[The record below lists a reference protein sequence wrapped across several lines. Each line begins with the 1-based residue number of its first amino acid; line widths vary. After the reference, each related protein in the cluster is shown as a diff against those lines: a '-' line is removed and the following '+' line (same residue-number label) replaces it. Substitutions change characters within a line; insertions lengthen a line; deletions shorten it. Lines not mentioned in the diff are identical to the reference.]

1 MDEQREKTKARIETL
16 RQEIETHARLYY
28 ERDAPVID
36 DESYDRLVRELEM
49 LENAWP
55 EFASPDS
62 PTRKVG
68 GKASG
73 KFEKH
78 RHRVPM
84 LSLANCFDEGELRDF
99 ETRIFKRL
107 GSTLEEGQLDLF
119 GSSSR
124 VDIEYVTEP
133 KIDGLSLELEYEHGT
148 LTRAVT
154 RGDGS
159 VGEVVTRNVW
169 NVSDIPHTIQPLENV
184 ELFNLRGE
192 VYMDRAGFEALNRRQ
207 TEEGGKT
214 FANPRN
220 AAAGSLRQL
229 DPAISQKRPL
239 RFFAYALGT
248 TTGPKPP
255 SQLEFLRL
263 ISTWGF
269 QVNPHH
275 HLCKNLDEVLEQYRK
290 LLDLRDGLPY
300 DIDGMVVKV
309 NRFETQEML
318 GQIAKSPRW
327 AIAYKFPA
335 IEKAT
340 RIERIVVQVGRTG
353 AVTPVAELEPVQVA
367 GVEVRRATLHNA
379 DEIARKDVREGDWVF
394 VRRAGDV
401 IPEVVGVILEKRPA
415 ESSTYTFPSHCP
427 ECGSALVR
435 VEDEAVTRCP
445 NRDCPAQV
453 LESIVHFAS
462 KKAMDIDGMGR
473 KIVENLLVTG
483 EISTMADVYD
493 LTRERLAAQER
504 LAEKSADNLMQAIQA
519 SKTPPLGRF
528 YFALGIRNVG
538 EHLAL
543 KLAEAYPD
551 IAELAQATEEK
562 LIEIE
567 EIGPEVARSVT
578 TFFADSA
585 NRRLLERLAG
595 AGVAPIPPETP
606 PNQAEP
612 TVFTG
617 KTFVLTG
624 KLNDLTRDEAQ
635 ARIRALGGRA
645 SSSVS
650 AKTDVVVS
658 GENAGSKLEK
668 ARKLG
673 VAVWDEDELQEKLKE
688 AEEGGA

>member
-1 MDEQREKTKARIETL
+1 MNDTREKAKQRIETL
-16 RQEIETHARLYY
+16 RLEIEEHARLYY
-28 ERDAPVID
+28 EQDAPVID
-36 DESYDRLVRELEM
+36 DESYDRLLRELEM
-49 LENAWP
+49 IESAWP
-55 EFASPDS
+55 EFAASDS

-68 GKASG
+68 GKALG

-78 RHRVPM
+78 PHRVPM
-84 LSLANCFDEGELRDF
+84 LSLANAFDEGELRDF
-99 ETRIFKRL
+99 ETRILKRL
-107 GSTLEEGQLDLF
+107 EPDADTAQLDLF
-119 GSSSR
+119 STPKR
-124 VDIEYVTEP
+124 PEIEYVTEP
-133 KIDGLSLELEYEHGT
+133 KIDGLSLELEYENGR
-148 LTRAVT
+148 LVRAIT

-169 NVSDIPHTIQPLENV
+169 NIPDIPHTIQTLENV
-184 ELFNLRGE
+184 EVFNLRGE
-192 VYMDRAGFEALNRRQ
+192 VYMDREGFEALNRRQ

-229 DPAISQKRPL
+229 DPTVSQKRPL
-239 RFFAYALGT
+239 RFFAYSLGI
-248 TTGPKPP
+248 TTGDKPA
-255 SQLEFLRL
+255 SQLDFLQT
-263 ISTWGF
+263 IATWGF
-269 QVNPHH
+269 QVNPLHH
-275 HLCKNLDEVLEQYRK
+275 RCETLDEVMEQYRK
-290 LLDLRDGLPY
+290 LLEVRENLPY

-309 NRFETQEML
+309 NRFDLQETL

-340 RIERIVVQVGRTG
+340 RVERIVVQVGRTG
-353 AVTPVAELEPVQVA
+353 AVTPVAELEPVPVA

-401 IPEVVGVILEKRPA
+401 IPEVVSVILEKRSEDSRPY
-415 ESSTYTFPSHCP
+415 EFPSHCP
-427 ECGSALVR
+427 ECGSELVR
-435 VEDEAVTRCP
+435 VESEAVTRCP

-473 KIVENLLVTG
+473 KIVENLLATG
-483 EISTMADVYD
+483 EISTVADMYG

-504 LAEKSADNLMQAIQA
+504 LAEKSADNLIRAIEA

-543 KLAEAYPD
+543 KLAQEYPD
-551 IAELAQATEEK
+551 ISLLAQASAEE
-562 LIEIE
+562 LETID

-578 TFFADSA
+578 TFFADPA
-585 NRRLLERLAG
+585 NRLLLERLAE
-595 AGVAPIPPETP
+595 AGVKPQAPEKPKET
-606 PNQAEP
+606 AK
-612 TVFTG
+612 TSVFYG

-624 KLNDLTRDEAQ
+624 KLSTLTRDEAQ
-635 ARIRALGGRA
+635 DRIRTLGGRA
-645 SSSVS
+645 ASSVS
-650 AKTDVVVS
+650 KKTDVLVA

-668 ARKLG
+668 AQKLG
-673 VAVWDEDELQEKLKE
+673 IEVWSEEDLVARFGE
-688 AEEGGA
+688 A